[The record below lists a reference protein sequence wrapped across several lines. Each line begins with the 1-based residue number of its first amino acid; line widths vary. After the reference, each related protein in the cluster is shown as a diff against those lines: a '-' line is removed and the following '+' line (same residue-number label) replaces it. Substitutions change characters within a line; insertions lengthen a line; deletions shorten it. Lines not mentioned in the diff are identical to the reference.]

1 MFNIANVIIQSGIN
15 RLGSDV
21 VAASTIGVTAEIF
34 VYYLLNSFGQ
44 ASMTFNGQNYG
55 AGNLRRCRSATRWCL
70 LLGGILSE
78 AFALLAGGFWS
89 ALCRDLHFGRGASP
103 CWPLTPD
110 ALGAALPVVQHGH

>member
-1 MFNIANVIIQSGIN
+1 M
-15 RLGSDV
+15 

-78 AFALLAGGFWS
+78 AFALLLVVFGLPFAGIGCAGCCLSSCSIWS
-89 ALCRDLHFGRGASP
+89 LR
-103 CWPLTPD
+103 
-110 ALGAALPVVQHGH
+110 